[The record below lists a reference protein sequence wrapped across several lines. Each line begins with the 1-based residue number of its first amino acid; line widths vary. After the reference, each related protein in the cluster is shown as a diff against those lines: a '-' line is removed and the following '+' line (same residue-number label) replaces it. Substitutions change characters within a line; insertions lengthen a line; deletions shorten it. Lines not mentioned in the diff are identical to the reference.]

1 MIPCYVYSS
10 SRGGVKNKNTKVNVL
25 GLRCQVSCHEWINSI
40 LTWTLLGLTL
50 IGRFKLT
57 ESIYDILRC
66 GHGWCFIRSLLQC
79 KVWILVVQY
88 CMLWQYWLAMF
99 NVWLMRSRCDLPSSF
114 GFFSSVARLLFGRFR
129 FSTTFQRWGVD
140 LRMTPYQISIAQYDR
155 RPTMRRS
162 PPTAACEGTTFDL
175 WFWTFTCSILN
186 QPKSIFNMELP
197 VPDQL
202 QKQLEKCKTIRE
214 VDHHKSRTKTPKVSY
229 VTCRYL

>member
-1 MIPCYVYSS
+1 MV
-10 SRGGVKNKNTKVNVL
+10 RVFFFKR
-25 GLRCQVSCHEWINSI
+25 RCQEQEHKSERARIALSGQLSWMDQFN
-40 LTWTLLGLTL
+40 LDLDLAWTYPDRKIQAYWEHLRHSSVWPWLMFYLFSVAMQGMNTRSTVLYVMAIL
-50 IGRFKLT
+50 IGNV
-57 ESIYDILRC
+57 
-66 GHGWCFIRSLLQC
+66 QC
-79 KVWILVVQY
+79 LIDAIK
-88 CMLWQYWLAMF
+88 
-99 NVWLMRSRCDLPSSF
+99 MRSSIFLWVL
-114 GFFSSVARLLFGRFR
+114 FFRRLLFGRFR